1 MVGLGHVVAAGT
13 EPLKQ
18 EDGASCGLDSHHHHQ
33 HPWGE
38 VEWLEEG
45 GGGDYPRSLGHEDG
59 DSGLQERNGEIN
71 YRFPEQGKL
80 EMIYYGYLFVK
91 RSRKFF
97 KEMNME

>member
-18 EDGASCGLDSHHHHQ
+18 KDGAGSGLDSHHHHQ
-33 HPWGE
+33 HPRGE

-45 GGGDYPRSLGHEDG
+45 GGGDYPRPLGHEDG

-80 EMIYYGYLFVK
+80 EMIYYGNLFVK